1 MSKDQ
6 SFKALQR
13 EALQRKIDAYL
24 AKGGHIEKVPPGVS
38 GVPEGGDWRRSAR
51 GSAFTPGSPRKPEV
65 DRTPLTRV
73 MATIDARKQQQ
84 RQKQQR
90 QKNRV
95 RLQRREPRRKLI
107 YDDFGEPLRWQWV
120 DE

>member
-1 MSKDQ
+1 MSKDL
-6 SFKALQR
+6 SFKAQQR

-24 AKGGHIEKVPPGVS
+24 AKGGRIETVPPGVS
-38 GVPEGGDWRRSAR
+38 GAPTGGDWQRPARRA
-51 GSAFTPGSPRKPEV
+51 GFTPGSPRKPEV

-84 RQKQQR
+84 RR
-90 QKNRV
+90 KNRV
-95 RLQRREPRRKLI
+95 RLQRRQPRRKLL